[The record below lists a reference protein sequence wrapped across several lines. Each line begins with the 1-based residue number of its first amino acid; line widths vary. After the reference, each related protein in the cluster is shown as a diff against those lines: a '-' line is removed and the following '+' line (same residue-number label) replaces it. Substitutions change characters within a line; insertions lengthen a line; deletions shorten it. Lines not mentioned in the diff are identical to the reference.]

1 MIVDEPNLLHE
12 ELAELDKIIT
22 RQEAF
27 IVSLKIRKQA
37 LTRQLG
43 IKAEASGRG
52 ASIGRR
58 LKLREDLKSVAHDR
72 AVANAHGTMRNL
84 TL

>member
-1 MIVDEPNLLHE
+1 MDESNLLHE
-12 ELAELDKIIT
+12 ELTELEKIIT

-37 LTRQLG
+37 LSRQLG
-43 IKAEASGRG
+43 IKADVNGRG
-52 ASIGRR
+52 ASMRRR
-58 LKLREDLKSVAHDR
+58 LKLREDIKPVAHDR
-72 AVANAHGTMRNL
+72 GASAANGAMRNL